1 MTKEEMKEAI
11 SITSNDGVVYEFNKP
26 KFECELLKVV
36 EDIIIGWYLHSNIV
50 YACSWKLDGTDL
62 SSHEKHLTPIKKQW
76 FDYPENFP
84 CIISNNDFTKSKVI
98 MHKNYEQSGWIN
110 LLSHGWR
117 LATKYEIASLYYKD
131 KL

>member
-50 YACSWKLDGTDL
+50 YACGWKLDGTDL
-62 SSHEKHLTPIKKQW
+62 SLHEKHLTPIKKPW
-76 FDYPENFP
+76 FEYPENFP
-84 CIISNNDFTKSKVI
+84 ALIYCSE
-98 MHKNYEQSGWIN
+98 YERFEIALN
-110 LLSHGWR
+110 IEHLLTDEYVVSEHIR
-117 LATKYEIASLYYKD
+117 LATKEEVVSLYWKD
-131 KL
+131 K